1 MEQESVFSDFDL
13 NQVINNLD
21 FNATELQNFNTE
33 QTTSLWEDS
42 TEEFTT
48 LQKFSVFLKPAKARE
63 DQYEG
68 GDFPKSLLCNPY
80 KYDLKIQGDLLDENT
95 DITLELVDAET
106 KKTPNS
112 SKRGITVET
121 VEKNSK
127 RERVIRFTINLCS
140 FHFRRRAF
148 RIAVLCS
155 GGKQLYL
162 STPFRTYAR
171 RREHTQESPRKKQ
184 KISGDKYQNSVQ
196 VQETYFGSVNPTP
209 IVGGSILGKR
219 KLDFTQQHHY
229 SEFPS
234 LSIPLL
240 YPTTNTVK
248 QSVNVNPFTTL
259 GPKERTTLAI
269 QLMSS
274 LSPIQREAVNLYLS
288 CINPQHAFSHC

>member
-80 KYDLKIQGDLLDENT
+80 KYDLKIQGDLFDDNT
-95 DITLELVDAET
+95 ELKLELVDAET

-112 SKRGITVET
+112 SKPGITVEA
-121 VEKNSK
+121 VEKYSN
-127 RERVIRFTINLCS
+127 RERVIRFSINLCS

-148 RIAVLCS
+148 RIAILCT

-171 RREHTQESPRKKQ
+171 RREHTSNESPRKKQ
-184 KISGDKYQNSVQ
+184 KLSGDKFQSTMQ
-196 VQETYFGSVNPTP
+196 VQETLFGSVNPTP
-209 IVGGSILGKR
+209 ILGGSILGKR
-219 KLDFTQQHHY
+219 KLEFVDHYPDFMSMNLPIIY
-229 SEFPS
+229 PS
-234 LSIPLL
+234 VK
-240 YPTTNTVK
+240 NT
-248 QSVNVNPFTTL
+248 VNVNPFTQL
-259 GPKERTTLAI
+259 SPKERTALAI

-274 LSPIQREAVNLYLS
+274 LTPIQREAVNYYLS
-288 CINPQHAFSHC
+288 CIQPQQVFSHC